1 MKTLTSLMLIELAK
15 TDRAMSW
22 AVKHNRKDIY
32 DQIFNIRQDIMF
44 DWIYRPTLSMKDYLK
59 LKIY

>member
-1 MKTLTSLMLIELAK
+1 MLIELAK

-22 AVKHNRKDIY
+22 AVKHNRPDIY
-32 DQIFNIRQDIMF
+32 HEYMNERFSIISDFVDYRRLSDREYIR
-44 DWIYRPTLSMKDYLK
+44 